1 MIMYVDTER
10 KCATALMTASHATVA
25 ELTAMIANVGH
36 TLSSHPLTYTMFYL
50 LRLLLRVPGKR
61 AYAEVV
67 ARRYLRNTQQY
78 CRRCYSAFPT

>member
-1 MIMYVDTER
+1 MINPLQTGFILNNLQGMPPV
-10 KCATALMTASHATVA
+10 V
-25 ELTAMIANVGH
+25 
-36 TLSSHPLTYTMFYL
+36 LTYVNGLFIRHKGCCVVMDKQTINV
-50 LRLLLRVPGKR
+50 LLRVPGKR